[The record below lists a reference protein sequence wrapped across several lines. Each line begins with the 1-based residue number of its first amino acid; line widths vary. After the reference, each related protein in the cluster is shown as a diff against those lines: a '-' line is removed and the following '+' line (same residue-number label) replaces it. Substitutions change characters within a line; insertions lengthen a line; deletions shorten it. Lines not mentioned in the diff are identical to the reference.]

1 MSNVKESVEMA
12 VPDNTT
18 IEAIKE
24 SSIAYC
30 SMVANTKE
38 EKIALY
44 NATSNP
50 EARLGEMIGEEIN
63 VVHLIFEMITVKN
76 DEGFE
81 DEAPR
86 IILID
91 DDGKSYTAV
100 SWGIYNSLKNVFRYI
115 GNPPFNPPLKIKVT
129 QVIKGT
135 KRTLQL
141 RVIG

>member
-1 MSNVKESVEMA
+1 MTKVKESVEMTT
-12 VPDNTT
+12 PDNTT
-18 IEAIKE
+18 IEAIKG

-50 EARLGEMIGEEIN
+50 EARLGDMVGEEIN
-63 VVHLIFEMITVKN
+63 VVHIVFEMITVK
-76 DEGFE
+76 DDAGFE
-81 DEAPR
+81 SEAPR

-91 DDGKSYTAV
+91 DNGKSYTAV

-115 GNPPFNPPLKIKVT
+115 DNPPFNPPLKIKVT
-129 QVIKGT
+129 QVVKGT

-141 RVIG
+141 RVVG